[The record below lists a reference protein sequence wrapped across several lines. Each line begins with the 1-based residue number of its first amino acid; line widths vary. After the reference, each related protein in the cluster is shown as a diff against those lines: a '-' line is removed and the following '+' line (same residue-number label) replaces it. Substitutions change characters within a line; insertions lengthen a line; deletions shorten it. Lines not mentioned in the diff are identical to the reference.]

1 MTADAGLDG
10 EGTDPVACAQ
20 RFYGAAIATAHKGID
35 CTHVHSIQSSAGI
48 AVPSLFSTICRLIDR
63 GSYVVGEH
71 ASERLLERGIMEW
84 QVIAGMPDAKLL
96 AERRN
101 ARPNPAVEV
110 RLLLPDGRDC
120 TAIWSHLRQAGVAKL
135 VTVYLLNDNDPS
147 EEG

>member
-1 MTADAGLDG
+1 MST
-10 EGTDPVACAQ
+10 PVHFLQ
-20 RFYGAAIATAHKGID
+20 P
-35 CTHVHSIQSSAGI
+35 SAGI
-48 AVPSLFSTICRLIDR
+48 AVPSLFAEICRLIDR

-101 ARPNPAVEV
+101 ARPNPAMEV
-110 RLLLPDGRDC
+110 RLALPDGREC
-120 TAIWSHLRQAGVAKL
+120 TAIWSHLRNAGVAKL

>member
-1 MTADAGLDG
+1 MTAGGTHSLACAAGLD
-10 EGTDPVACAQ
+10 
-20 RFYGAAIATAHKGID
+20 GAAIATVHKREY
-35 CTHVHSIQSSAGI
+35 CTRVHSLRSYAGI
-48 AVPSLFSTICRLIDR
+48 AVPSLFSEICRLIDR

-96 AERRN
+96 AERRT

-110 RLLLPDGRDC
+110 CVPLPDGQDC
-120 TAIWSHLRQAGVAKL
+120 TAIWSHLRETGVAKL

>member
-1 MTADAGLDG
+1 MGRGAY
-10 EGTDPVACAQ
+10 PVAYAQ
-20 RFYGAAIATAHKGID
+20 GFYGTAIATATEGIY
-35 CTHVHSIQSSAGI
+35 CTPVYVLQPPTGI
-48 AVPSLFSTICRLIDR
+48 AVASLFSEICRLIDR

-96 AERRN
+96 AERRT

-110 RLLLPDGRDC
+110 RVPLPDGRDC
-120 TAIWSHLRQAGVAKL
+120 TAIWSHLRHTGVAKL

>member
-1 MTADAGLDG
+1 MLALRAWMERAPRPNKRPRRKPG
-10 EGTDPVACAQ
+10 
-20 RFYGAAIATAHKGID
+20 
-35 CTHVHSIQSSAGI
+35 
-48 AVPSLFSTICRLIDR
+48 DR

-96 AERRN
+96 AERRT

-110 RLLLPDGRDC
+110 RVPLPDGRDC
-120 TAIWSHLRQAGVAKL
+120 TAIWSHLRQTGVAKL

>member
-1 MTADAGLDG
+1 MYCTA
-10 EGTDPVACAQ
+10 
-20 RFYGAAIATAHKGID
+20 
-35 CTHVHSIQSSAGI
+35 VHFLQPPTGI
-48 AVPSLFSTICRLIDR
+48 AVASLFSEIRRLIDR

-96 AERRN
+96 AERRT

-110 RLLLPDGRDC
+110 RVPLPDGRDC

-135 VTVYLLNDNDPS
+135 VTVYLVNDHDPS

>member
-1 MTADAGLDG
+1 MGAC
-10 EGTDPVACAQ
+10 PVAYAQ
-20 RFYGAAIATAHKGID
+20 GFYGDAIATAHKGIY
-35 CTHVHSIQSSAGI
+35 CTPVHSLQSSAGI
-48 AVPSLFSTICRLIDR
+48 AVPSLFSEICRLIDR

-96 AERRN
+96 AERRT

-135 VTVYLLNDNDPS
+135 VTVYLLNDHDPS

>member
-1 MTADAGLDG
+1 M
-10 EGTDPVACAQ
+10 
-20 RFYGAAIATAHKGID
+20 
-35 CTHVHSIQSSAGI
+35 
-48 AVPSLFSTICRLIDR
+48 PSLFSEICGLIDR

-96 AERRN
+96 AERRT

-110 RLLLPDGRDC
+110 RVPLPDGRDC
-120 TAIWSHLRQAGVAKL
+120 TAIWSHLRHTGVAKL
-135 VTVYLLNDNDPS
+135 VTVYLLNDNEPS